1 MDMNQ
6 AAVFLSGS
14 ILTVLAVVILVA
26 GIVVINNILHRY
38 WKSVRMFTADSWTLF
53 GNNNQQSL
61 HIVTQEEYEQIVKH
75 IRDKE
80 KDKNDQN
87 AGTGS

>member
-1 MDMNQ
+1 
-6 AAVFLSGS
+6 
-14 ILTVLAVVILVA
+14 
-26 GIVVINNILHRY
+26 
-38 WKSVRMFTADSWTLF
+38 MFTADSWTLF

-87 AGTGS
+87 TGTGS